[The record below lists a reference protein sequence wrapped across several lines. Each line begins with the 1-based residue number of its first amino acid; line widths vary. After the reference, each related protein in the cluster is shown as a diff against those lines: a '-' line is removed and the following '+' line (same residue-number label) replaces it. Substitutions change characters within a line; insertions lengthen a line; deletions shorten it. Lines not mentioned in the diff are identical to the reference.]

1 MAKYLVPQECG
12 NKVDVRYAQI
22 TDAKGRGLRVSG
34 DKLSLSV
41 LPYSPHEIDNAQHPT
56 ELPPVHYTFIRVGL
70 EQMGVAGDDTWGAQT
85 HPEYLIDNSKELTLS
100 FSFRGI

>member
-12 NKVDVRYAQI
+12 NKTGVRYAKV
-22 TDAKGRGLRVSG
+22 TDEHGRGLLIQG
-34 DKLSLSV
+34 DQLHFSA
-41 LPYSPHEIDNAQHPT
+41 LPYSPHELDNALHMT

-70 EQMGVAGDDTWGAQT
+70 EQMGVAGDDTWGALT
-85 HPEYLIDNSKELTLS
+85 HPEYLIDNSKKLTLT